1 MHCNQPVRSPIGL
14 ILSLALV
21 APGAALAYHEKD
33 AINDCESHI
42 RSEYKIDD
50 LRDARAEQIMDSEHH
65 YKVQGMAKVDG
76 DKHPWTCEIKNRH
89 VTSAEYSGP
98 KPKGMGT
105 AEKLAIGA
113 AAVAAAVAI
122 SEASKEGGE
131 GHSGSGASGA
141 AGLQDLVGTR
151 ASSGEGELESRGYRS
166 ALSFKDGHSSFVNW
180 RKGSHCVSVRTN
192 NGHFDSIVDVGTDDC
207 EAAGHQG
214 RGHEGGAGAAGL
226 QDLVGARASSGESQ
240 LESRGY
246 TYIKGEKGGDSSY
259 TNWRKGSHCVTART
273 VNGHY
278 KSIVDV
284 TMLDCE

>member
-1 MHCNQPVRSPIGL
+1 MHCNQPVRSPVGL
-14 ILSLALV
+14 ILTLALV
-21 APGAALAYHEKD
+21 APGAALAYNEKD
-33 AINDCESHI
+33 AISDCESRL
-42 RSEYKIDD
+42 RSEYHLSD
-50 LRDARAEQIMDSEHH
+50 LRDAHATQLPGDKHF
-65 YKVQGMAKVDG
+65 KVEGKAKVDG
-76 DKHPWTCEIKNRH
+76 EKHPWTCEVKDRH

-98 KPKGMGT
+98 KPKGMST
-105 AEKLAIGA
+105 AEKLAIGV

-122 SEASKEGGE
+122 NEASKEGGE

-141 AGLQDLVGTR
+141 AGLQDLVGAR

-180 RKGSHCVSVRTN
+180 RKGSHCVSVRTT
-192 NGHFDSIVDVGTDDC
+192 NGHFDSIVDVGTEDC
-207 EAAGHQG
+207 GSGSHQG
-214 RGHEGGAGAAGL
+214 GGHEGGAGAAGL

-259 TNWRKGSHCVTART
+259 TNWRKGSHCVTVRT
-273 VNGHY
+273 VDGHY

-284 TMLDCE
+284 TMEDCK